1 MSNLQRWGEAHISPS
16 GHLFCKIEA
25 AHLLRVADFFE
36 APSSSNADET
46 GVRHL
51 CQSANPDK
59 VVGVGKRGTKRVI
72 GSVPARSLTPC
83 LIFAPLAICAVR
95 RYRQAFIAS
104 HCLI

>member
-46 GVRHL
+46 GGATPLSKRKSG
-51 CQSANPDK
+51 QSGWGWKTGD
-59 VVGVGKRGTKRVI
+59 
-72 GSVPARSLTPC
+72 
-83 LIFAPLAICAVR
+83 
-95 RYRQAFIAS
+95 
-104 HCLI
+104 